1 MALKL
6 EDLGINSRDVL
17 RALADQ
23 PANRRRLADKTGLS
37 VTQISRTLNRLSV
50 FGLIN
55 HPVAAGDGW
64 SLNAVG
70 YALLGVTAP
79 EPVSP
84 VAEPDDEP
92 PESPAAEAE
101 AADTDAV
108 APAAA
113 IAAIA
118 ADPYSPAT
126 PGDTDRIAADL
137 LAAMEIEVA
146 LDHVRSKLRSA
157 AIPARAQRVY
167 REVLNVLPPTLVEA
181 LEPITTLVAAHN
193 LQ

>member
-37 VTQISRTLNRLSV
+37 VTQISRALNRLSV

-167 REVLNVLPPTLVEA
+167 REVLNVLPPT
-181 LEPITTLVAAHN
+181 
-193 LQ
+193 Q

>member
-84 VAEPDDEP
+84 VAEPDDEYQEP
-92 PESPAAEAE
+92 PAEPPAAERE
-101 AADTDAV
+101 AI

>member
-17 RALADQ
+17 RALAEH

-79 EPVSP
+79 E
-84 VAEPDDEP
+84 
-92 PESPAAEAE
+92 
-101 AADTDAV
+101 
-108 APAAA
+108 
-113 IAAIA
+113 
-118 ADPYSPAT
+118 
-126 PGDTDRIAADL
+126 R
-137 LAAMEIEVA
+137 M
-146 LDHVRSKLRSA
+146 
-157 AIPARAQRVY
+157 
-167 REVLNVLPPTLVEA
+167 
-181 LEPITTLVAAHN
+181 
-193 LQ
+193 